1 MARPL
6 TPRQIEVMHCLAQ
19 GMPNKMIAY
28 KMGISTSTVIIH
40 LNRIYTQLNINSRLQ
55 ALLWMSDHDLT

>member
-1 MARPL
+1 
-6 TPRQIEVMHCLAQ
+6 MHCLAQ

-28 KMGISTSTVIIH
+28 KMGISTSTVKIH

-55 ALLWMSDHDLT
+55 ALLWMNEHSLN